1 MKNFSIMFNG
11 REFWISRSVA
21 VVAFV
26 YNKDNAVLA
35 VQRGIGTPDPEFVGK
50 WCLPCGYLD
59 YDETLDEAVV
69 REIHEETGVLLT
81 KDNSDTV
88 DIEINSNPK
97 SDKRQ
102 NVTVRYKMWYNG
114 DDKLSTEFS
123 EKDEVSDVKW
133 IPTSEIDN
141 YEWAFNHKDLIK
153 RYE

>member
-26 YNKDNAVLA
+26 YNKDNTVLA
-35 VQRGIGTPDPEFVGK
+35 VQRGIETPDPEFVGK

-69 REIHEETGVLLT
+69 REIHKETGVLLT
-81 KDNSDTV
+81 KNNSDTV

-102 NVTVRYKMWYNG
+102 NVTVRYKIWYNG

-133 IPTSEIDN
+133 IPLSEIDN
-141 YEWAFNHKDLIK
+141 YEWTFNHKDLIK